1 VDQTLH
7 IVQAYR
13 GNPIDATAALFC
25 VFLVLA
31 MCTSFGRRMLLR
43 PFTYLARPA
52 LHFEPYERSA
62 GWFGTMDS
70 QRYRVSL
77 TATWKVTNTSRRSVV
92 LKDFYMKGLATE
104 HHILS
109 VDGSQDA
116 IIPPR
121 GCINLEAFCMVR
133 KTLTWRSGTFTADVS
148 LIDSRGEIRTLKNVK
163 YNHIKQTG
171 FVDSPQPTAPR
182 EANPVPAA
190 LISPS

>member
-1 VDQTLH
+1 MDQTLH

-13 GNPIDATAALFC
+13 GNPIDAAAALFC

-43 PFTYLARPA
+43 PFRYLARPA
-52 LHFEPYERSA
+52 LRFEPYERSV
-62 GWFGTMDS
+62 GWFGTMDN

-77 TATWKVTNTSRRSVV
+77 TATWKVTNTSKRSIV
-92 LKDFYMKGLATE
+92 LKDFYMRGLATE

-121 GCINLEAFCMVR
+121 GCVNLEAFCMVQ
-133 KTLTWRSGTFTADVS
+133 KTLTWRSGKFTADVS
-148 LIDSRGEIRTLKNVK
+148 LIDDRGEIRTLKDVNF
-163 YNHIKQTG
+163 NHIKQTD
-171 FVDSPQPTAPR
+171 FAASPQPRATR
-182 EANPVPAA
+182 EANPV
-190 LISPS
+190 SP